1 MAWYLVRRILQM
13 IPVLFGVSLAV
24 FSMSHLVPG
33 DPVSVMLGDRAT
45 GEDVVRL
52 RHQLGL
58 DKPLAQQYIDFL
70 WRAIHGDLGRSIRS
84 GQPVTKEIIERLPS
98 TLELALAAALLA
110 ILLGIA
116 AGTLGAISSNRLI
129 QTCIMII
136 ALLGISTPTFFSG
149 LVFILIFALWL
160 NWLPVASD
168 TGLVS
173 LILPAVTLALP
184 AAAVLAR
191 ITRSSILEEFR
202 HDYVRVAYAKGL
214 PPHTVIVRHL
224 LRNALIPVVTIVGL
238 QFGGLMAGS
247 VIVESVFARPG
258 LGRYAVTAITTRD
271 FPQIQGIVLVVALIY
286 VMVNFVV
293 DFLYTV
299 LDPRINYR

>member
-1 MAWYLVRRILQM
+1 
-13 IPVLFGVSLAV
+13 
-24 FSMSHLVPG
+24 MSHLVPG

-52 RHQLGL
+52 CHQLGL

-70 WRAIHGDLGRSIRS
+70 WRASHGDLGRSIRS
-84 GQPVTKEIIERLPS
+84 GQPVTQEILERLPS

-116 AGTLGAISSNRLI
+116 AGTLGAISSNRLV
-129 QTCIMII
+129 QTCIMVI

-160 NWLPVASD
+160 DWLPVASD
-168 TGLVS
+168 TGLGS
-173 LILPAVTLALP
+173 LILPAITLALP
-184 AAAVLAR
+184 VAAVLAR

-258 LGRYAVTAITTRD
+258 LGRYAVTAIATRD

-299 LDPRINYR
+299 LDPRIRYR

>member
-1 MAWYLVRRILQM
+1 M